1 MILLILKKGVS
12 NMNNINLIY
21 NDIISS
27 DYINV
32 DGIEFTND
40 QLKFIYEH
48 LKIELL
54 DENVIKDVMCNLIN
68 YNLIKFMERM

>member
-12 NMNNINLIY
+12 SMNNINLIY